1 MKMAMH
7 REWIRDGDVK
17 SRSEIAKREDIDKA
31 QATRWL
37 RPAFLSPALVRQIR
51 AGADPTS
58 PTIESLT
65 RQDDLPTNW
74 QEQEALVA
82 ALG

>member
-17 SRSEIAKREDIDKA
+17 SRSEIAKREDIGKA
-31 QATRWL
+31 RATRWL